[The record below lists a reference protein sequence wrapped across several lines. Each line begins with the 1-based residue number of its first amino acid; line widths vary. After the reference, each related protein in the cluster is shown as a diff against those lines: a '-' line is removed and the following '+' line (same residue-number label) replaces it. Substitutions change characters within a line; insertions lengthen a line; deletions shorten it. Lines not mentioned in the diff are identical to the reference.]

1 MCDIR
6 VLEKVPSLGD
16 RASVSLPLSESL
28 LVVGRLLEEVG
39 DVVSRSEVVEN
50 ATASSISDKDVGVAV
65 EDEVL
70 DEDEI
75 LASEGQERRQGISH

>member
-28 LVVGRLLEEVG
+28 LVVGRLLEKVG

-50 ATASSISDKDVGVAV
+50 ATASSISNKNVGVAF

-75 LASEGQERRQGISH
+75 LASGGQE

>member
-6 VLEKVPSLGD
+6 VLEKVSSLGD

-39 DVVSRSEVVEN
+39 NMVSRSEVVEN
-50 ATASSISDKDVGVAV
+50 ATASSISNKDIGVAF

-75 LASEGQERRQGISH
+75 LASGGQE

>member
-6 VLEKVPSLGD
+6 VLEKVSSLGD

-39 DVVSRSEVVEN
+39 NMVSRSEVVEN
-50 ATASSISDKDVGVAV
+50 ATASSISNKDVGVAF

-75 LASEGQERRQGISH
+75 LASGGQE